1 MVATTNNM
9 QAGPAKG
16 LHGRTLPNDASYGKP
31 LCKLHAYKA
40 VPVLTENKGT
50 RDGWVNF

>member
-16 LHGRTLPNDASYGKP
+16 LHGRMLPSDASYGKP
-31 LCKLHAYKA
+31 QRKLHAYKA
-40 VPVLTENKGT
+40 VPVLTIKQG
-50 RDGWVNF
+50 GLGMGG